1 MILDNCNLTDTDFA
15 NILNGIMIQDSIVS
29 ITYTK
34 NRLGLESLRALKAI
48 LEKPF
53 PGNTLETLTM
63 KDVKADKFMIEK
75 LA

>member
-1 MILDNCNLTDTDFA
+1 
-15 NILNGIMIQDSIVS
+15 MIQDSIVS